1 MILAR
6 NLALFLALL
15 GTFAISACSD
25 MTGDNVQQAHS
36 CTPLQANC
44 SPD

>member
-6 NLALFLALL
+6 NLALSLALL
-15 GTFAISACSD
+15 GMFAIAACSD
-25 MTGDNVQQAHS
+25 MTGDNIQQAHT
-36 CTPLQANC
+36 CGPLQANC

>member
-6 NLALFLALL
+6 KLALLVAML

-25 MTGDNVQQAHS
+25 MTGDNVQQAHTCS
-36 CTPLQANC
+36 PLQAGC
-44 SPD
+44 SGD